1 MSKIKMQAVRLSFPS
16 LFQHEEFG
24 GESTGKYAA
33 TFVLD
38 KEDHADVIKQVKTE
52 MQRLQKEELKG
63 SKLPAEK
70 VALKDGDELGRPEFE
85 GKMTIKAST
94 KRRPT
99 VINRDKS
106 PIVADDE
113 VVYAGC
119 YVNAIISL
127 WAQDNQYGKRINA
140 SLEGV
145 QFAKDGE
152 PFGAG
157 GITADEFDEFE
168 TPDDDF
174 DPFAE

>member
-1 MSKIKMQAVRLSFPS
+1 MSNVKMQNVRLSFPS
-16 LFQHEEFG
+16 LFRHEEFG

-38 KEDHADVIKQVKTE
+38 KKDHASTIEAIEKE

-63 SKLPAEK
+63 KVAANKL
-70 VALKDGDELGRPEFE
+70 ALKDGDELGRPEFE

-106 PIVADDE
+106 PLTEEDE

-127 WAQDNQYGKRINA
+127 WAQNNQYGKRVNA

-145 QFAKDGE
+145 QFARDGE
-152 PFGAG
+152 PFGAAG
-157 GITADEFDEFE
+157 VSVDEFDAFE
-168 TPDDDF
+168 TPEDEDF
-174 DPFAE
+174 DPFA